1 MSPHRAMRTSI
12 LLLALV
18 VVGCQP
24 DETVTVSG
32 AVSKPGN
39 YRFAPGRPAAEYV
52 EDAGGATEEALT
64 VEAYVLRSRTDT
76 SAAAEG
82 GNATIPLSDNPELSP
97 GDEIRIP
104 ARVYD
109 VRLDTVRRVS
119 DVRLAYRDRIY
130 RIPSGA
136 LVTGRTERGVQVA
149 VMLGRGEAIE
159 PPDTAKAVSAF
170 HYLYIHL
177 HPGEYPRL
185 ARFAGEVLDSMDVL
199 DDARVIHTRV
209 VSSLE
214 HRRAGGLQL
223 APDGYWRVI
232 EGFFLAPR
240 KTSRPAR
247 GMRRRRFRD
256 GRVLTTFPNGR
267 ERWQH
272 PDGRVRITSP
282 GGATE
287 DRLPDGRIVFTD
299 RWKNVR
305 TTYPDGRINVTFS
318 SGATEDRFPDG
329 RIVFTDRRKNV
340 RTTYPDGRQELRMAT
355 GGRVMLGA
363 DGTVLHS
370 GPADSAAAGPDSL
383 QAATA
388 RVEEHPRDTIREPVA
403 ATRTGGDRPPPRGEG
418 SLRII
423 PSNEYG
429 KINVLDGTT
438 RETFPDG
445 RRVETDH
452 LGQRITIW
460 PDGKKELRMPAAYGY
475 PGELK
480 TGLATVERLPE
491 AVDVGEELTVTG
503 QIHAEVEGIN
513 VMAFLVPDGGAIEG
527 DVRRAERRFHARFR
541 FGEAGHC
548 RVQVQVVLPKA
559 RTYTVSHQ
567 SVIVGNP
574 DGLED
579 EVLEILPYPGDEAA
593 QLFLIDRINASR
605 KRIRRRP
612 VSPHPEL
619 MHVARI
625 RLEEMLAQGIL
636 SHYSMAGLDVGWH
649 TTYRRLPFH
658 RVSENVARTRFV
670 ETMHA
675 GWMLSAGHRAN
686 ILAKHW
692 THVGVAVAEA
702 EESVWGVQ
710 VFGQRFNRNPLR

>member
-1 MSPHRAMRTSI
+1 MSHVRTIRTAI
-12 LLLALV
+12 LLLAPV
-18 VVGCQP
+18 FFGCQAE
-24 DETVTVSG
+24 ETVTISG
-32 AVSKPGN
+32 AVSRPGN
-39 YRFAPGRPAAEYV
+39 YRFAPGKPAADYLS
-52 EDAGGATEEALT
+52 DAGGVTEEGMAD
-64 VEAYVLRSRTDT
+64 EAYVARARTDT
-76 SAAAEG
+76 SAVEESG
-82 GNATIPLSDNPELSP
+82 DTTIPLSDIPELFP

-109 VRLDTVRRVS
+109 VRLDTVRPVV
-119 DVRLAYRDRIY
+119 DVRLAYRNRIY
-130 RIPSGA
+130 RISSGA
-136 LVTGRTERGVQVA
+136 LVTGSTERGVQVA
-149 VMLGRGEAIE
+149 LMLGRGKAFEL
-159 PPDTAKAVSAF
+159 PDTAKAVSAF

-185 ARFAGEVLDSMDVL
+185 AQFAGDVLDSLEAL

-209 VSSLE
+209 ASSLE
-214 HRRAGGLQL
+214 HRRGGGLQL

-247 GMRRRRFRD
+247 GMRRRRFED
-256 GRVLTTFPNGR
+256 GRVLTTFPDGR
-267 ERWQH
+267 ERWQY

-282 GGATE
+282 GGAAE
-287 DRLPDGRIVFTD
+287 DRFPDGRIVYTD

-305 TTYPDGRINVTFS
+305 TTHPDGRREI
-318 SGATEDRFPDG
+318 
-329 RIVFTDRRKNV
+329 
-340 RTTYPDGRQELRMAT
+340 RMANGT
-355 GGRVMLGA
+355 RVVRGEG
-363 DGTVLHS
+363 GTVIDS
-370 GPADSAAAGPDSL
+370 GPADSADTL
-383 QAATA
+383 
-388 RVEEHPRDTIREPVA
+388 VEEPVA
-403 ATRTGGDRPPPRGEG
+403 DTTRRPVTSSRTGGRPPTRGEG

-423 PSNEYG
+423 PSDEYG
-429 KINVLDGTT
+429 KINILDGTT

-445 RRVETDH
+445 RLVETDH
-452 LGQRITIW
+452 RGQRITTW
-460 PDGKKELRMPAAYGY
+460 PDGRKKLRMPAAYEY

-480 TGLATVERLPE
+480 TGLATVDRLPE
-491 AVDVGEELTVTG
+491 SVAVGEELTVTG
-503 QIHAEVEGIN
+503 RIHGEVERIN
-513 VMAFLVPDGGAIEG
+513 VMAFLVPHGDAIEG
-527 DVRRAERRFHARFR
+527 DVRRAEHRFYARFR

-567 SVIVGNP
+567 SVTVGIP
-574 DGLED
+574 DELED
-579 EVLEILPYPGDEAA
+579 EVLEIVPYPGDEAA
-593 QLFLIDRINASR
+593 QLFLIDRINAAR

-625 RLEEMLAQGIL
+625 RLEEMLAQGMV
-636 SHYSMAGLDVGWH
+636 SHFSMTGLDVGWH

-658 RVSENVARTRFV
+658 HVSENVARTCYV

-675 GWMLSAGHRAN
+675 GWMLSAGHRRN

>member
-1 MSPHRAMRTSI
+1 MSPDRAMRTSI

-18 VVGCQP
+18 SFGCQP

-32 AVSKPGN
+32 AVSKPGD
-39 YRFAPGRPAAEYV
+39 YRFAPGRPAADYV
-52 EDAGGATEEALT
+52 ADAGGATEEALT
-64 VEAYVLRSRTDT
+64 DEAYVLRSRTDT
-76 SAAAEG
+76 SAAAESG
-82 GNATIPLSDNPELSP
+82 DATIPLSDNPVLSP

-104 ARVYD
+104 ARFYD
-109 VRLDTVRRVS
+109 VRLDTARRVN

-136 LVTGRTERGVQVA
+136 LVSGRTERGVQVA
-149 VMLGRGEAIE
+149 VVLGRGEAID

-185 ARFAGEVLDSMDVL
+185 ARFAGEVLDSVEVL

-214 HRRAGGLQL
+214 HRRGGGLQL
-223 APDGYWRVI
+223 APEGYWRVI

-247 GMRRRRFRD
+247 GMRRRRFED
-256 GRVLTTFPNGR
+256 GRVLTTFPDGR

-282 GGATE
+282 SGATE
-287 DRLPDGRIVFTD
+287 DRFPDGRVVFTD

-305 TTYPDGRINVTFS
+305 TTYPDGRINVTFP
-318 SGATEDRFPDG
+318 SGAIEDRFPDG

-355 GGRVMLGA
+355 GRRVMLGA

-370 GPADSAAAGPDSL
+370 VPAD
-383 QAATA
+383 T
-388 RVEEHPRDTIREPVA
+388 RVEEPVRDTIREPVA
-403 ATRTGGDRPPPRGEG
+403 ATRTDGGRPPPRGEG

-429 KINVLDGTT
+429 KIIVLDGTT

-452 LGQRITIW
+452 LGQRITTW

-480 TGLATVERLPE
+480 TGLATVDRLPD

-503 QIHAEVEGIN
+503 QIHGEVEGIN
-513 VMAFLVPDGGAIEG
+513 VMAFLVPDGDAIEG
-527 DVRRAERRFHARFR
+527 DVRRAGQRFHARFR

-574 DGLED
+574 DVLED
-579 EVLEILPYPGDEAA
+579 EVLEIVPYPGDEAA

-605 KRIRRRP
+605 KRIRRRLI
-612 VSPHPEL
+612 SPHPEL

-625 RLEEMLAQGIL
+625 RLEEMLAQGIV